1 MLHNCMAQNK
11 CCEPQPTTR
20 TSKCCTRIVSIDIGI
35 IHMGVVSA
43 QILTGPDCPHRIKT
57 VDSCDLV
64 NIKDLCC
71 ECNVLGCTLGH
82 NRADTLDC
90 IDHFI
95 QKYKILLDAAN
106 IILIEQQPPTGLQQI
121 QELIRREYKSKVKL
135 ISPRSMHCWMNISH
149 LEYEDRKERT
159 EAMARPYLKH
169 MTAWSYYERKHDMAD
184 ALCFILFYLYKNEEK
199 RQESIR
205 LKMHEEQEQE
215 NLEAARKIGFRM
227 EYYTFG
233 TSLNINDLPP
243 LTPPETE
250 IQVPEEV
257 SNKEAA
263 VVPPLIESFRFI

>member
-1 MLHNCMAQNK
+1 MLHNYMTQNK
-11 CCEPQPTTR
+11 CCETQFATR
-20 TSKCCTRIVSIDIGI
+20 CSKCCTRIVSIDIGI

-43 QILTGPDCPHRIKT
+43 QILTQPDCPQTIKT

-64 NIKDLCC
+64 DIKELCG
-71 ECNVLGCTLGH
+71 ECNVPGCKLGH

-95 QKYKILLDAAN
+95 QKYKILLDSAN
-106 IILIEQQPPTGLQQI
+106 MILIEQQPPTGLQQI

-159 EAMARPYLKH
+159 ESMARPYLKH

-184 ALCFILFYLYKNEEK
+184 ALCFILFYLFQNEEL
-199 RQESIR
+199 RRENIR
-205 LKMHEEQEQE
+205 LKMREEQERE

-233 TSLNINDLPP
+233 TSLNINDLQP

-250 IQVPEEV
+250 IRVPEEV
-257 SNKEAA
+257 ANKEPTVA
-263 VVPPLIESFRFI
+263 PPLIESFRFN